1 MTTKNF
7 LLFQAGK
14 QGGSGAN
21 AKAIFKTELAT
32 SGEETV
38 YDPNGED
45 DVTVTLPSSQYE
57 DLTSEDPEAGPSDA
71 TFKLVKSEEGYMLR
85 VSYNGGMVYFKVVA
99 DPATEEYVTD
109 ELSKLKIPN
118 ISVVG
123 KNPSGQNGVVWNGH
137 SAGRLLPEDLFT
149 AENDGKVFVIRNYG
163 GTFYLVAEDFLTADD
178 IEDLAHKSLMV
189 SIGVDEDY
197 GYTSQYTFDEVSAA
211 ITDGRLVFASL
222 RMDSYQVVRHSPTEI
237 VFATYRD
244 PASTIDTITLRRD
257 NSVTVKTTDLGSGG
271 VLKAVFGETTYAE
284 VADAINN
291 GKMVYVER
299 SNNLFVAMS
308 KTSGRIIFESLTF
321 DGSVNILRL
330 ELSSTNNWGQFA
342 AQLARQ
348 DAVPTKVSDLENDE
362 GYVKEDA
369 LPTKTSDLQND
380 SGFIGAAELEAMADK
395 QIAITT
401 PPGSIQQSYNFA
413 QGRYDENTTTLHG
426 YLFAVP
432 NEVLI
437 KEDETKITVL
447 CTSIPHNALSVGI
460 FEYDF
465 NGNEGRGSTTWLCD
479 TGSVNLVLGEN
490 RLPVKYIKRNTPTQP
505 VIKLEPSKVYYAC
518 LMIGPTKSGFD
529 SRDVT
534 LASSNSVVYVNQSN
548 PALVLSSIVESGEVD
563 WTVGTMENTWF
574 KGYLQA
580 DGPMPYMM
588 IRNGEGLPVVITDP
602 FDNLESWNLFNTYR
616 VSNIFNMANFGTRP
630 AVYQKIIPKKN
641 VNVKKITYV
650 DYHASIKAVNAPAIV
665 DNNYNILVDRS
676 GYVVTQGDNDGTKL
690 GQFYLHELTLN
701 EPFTMLKDT
710 PYWVPAGLNI
720 SNGTNDWVVTYQNPD
735 DLRRDLFIC
744 VDDGLIAP
752 ASGAM
757 ERAYDQYAP
766 FCRIVTDG
774 NVEYTF

>member
-32 SGEETV
+32 IGEETV

-57 DLTSEDPEAGPSDA
+57 DLTSEDPEARPSDA

-99 DPATEEYVTD
+99 DPATEEYVAD
-109 ELSKLKIPN
+109 ELSKLSIPK

-123 KNPSGQNGVVWNGH
+123 KNPARQNGVVWYGS

-163 GTFYLVAEDFLTADD
+163 GTFYLVAED
-178 IEDLAHKSLMV
+178 MQ
-189 SIGVDEDY
+189 G
-197 GYTSQYTFDEVSAA
+197 G
-211 ITDGRLVFASL
+211 
-222 RMDSYQVVRHSPTEI
+222 DS
-237 VFATYRD
+237 
-244 PASTIDTITLRRD
+244 
-257 NSVTVKTTDLGSGG
+257 G

-369 LPTKTSDLQND
+369 LPTKTSDLEND
-380 SGFIGAAELEAMADK
+380 SGFIGAAELEVMADK

-413 QGRYDENTTTLHG
+413 QGRYDGNTTTLHG

-490 RLPVKYIKRNTPTQP
+490 RLPVKYIKRTTPTQP
-505 VIKLEPSKVYYAC
+505 VIKLDPSKVYYAC

-534 LASSNSVVYVNQSN
+534 LASSNSVVYVHQSN

-563 WTVGTMENTWF
+563 WSVGTMENTWF
-574 KGYLQA
+574 KGYVQA

-602 FDNLESWNLFNTYR
+602 FDNLEAWSLFNTYR

-650 DYHASIKAVNAPAIV
+650 DYHASIKATNAPAIV
-665 DNNYNILVDRS
+665 DNNYNVLVDRS
-676 GYVVTQGDNDGTKL
+676 GYVVTQGDNDGSKL
-690 GQFYLHELTLN
+690 GQYYVHELTLN

-710 PYWVPAGLNI
+710 QYWVPAGLNI
-720 SNGTNDWVVTYQNPD
+720 SNGTNEWVITYQNPD